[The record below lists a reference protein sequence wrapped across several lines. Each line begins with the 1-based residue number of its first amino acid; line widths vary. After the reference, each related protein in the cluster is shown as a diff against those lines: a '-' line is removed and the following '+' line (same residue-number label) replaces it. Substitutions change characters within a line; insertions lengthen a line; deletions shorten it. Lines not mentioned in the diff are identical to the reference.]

1 MQGMKVPAVIVA
13 TVAAFLFSSIWYI
26 SFGKARMKLLN
37 NENASAD
44 VRKVPTAQ
52 KLFELFRSFVVV
64 VVIAHLLTVAGVTNW
79 LGAIGVGIW
88 LGVFPVMILVGATL
102 WDKRPWRLSAI
113 HGGDWLFKIVIVSG
127 ILGLWR

>member
-1 MQGMKVPAVIVA
+1 MQGINFLAIIAA

-26 SFGKARMKLLN
+26 SFGKARMKLLK

-44 VRKVPTAQ
+44 MRKVPATQ

-64 VVIAHLLTVAGVTNW
+64 VVIAHMFTIAGVTDW
-79 LGAIGVGIW
+79 LGAIAVGIW

-113 HGGDWLFKIVIVSG
+113 HGGDWLLKIIIVSV

>member
-1 MQGMKVPAVIVA
+1 
-13 TVAAFLFSSIWYI
+13 
-26 SFGKARMKLLN
+26 MKLLN

-44 VRKVPTAQ
+44 MRRVPAAQ

-64 VVIAHLLTVAGVTNW
+64 VVIAHLLSIAGVTDW
-79 LGAIGVGIW
+79 LDAIGVGIW

-102 WDKRPWRLSAI
+102 WDKRPWKLSAI
-113 HGGDWLFKIVIVSG
+113 HGGDWLFKIIIVSV